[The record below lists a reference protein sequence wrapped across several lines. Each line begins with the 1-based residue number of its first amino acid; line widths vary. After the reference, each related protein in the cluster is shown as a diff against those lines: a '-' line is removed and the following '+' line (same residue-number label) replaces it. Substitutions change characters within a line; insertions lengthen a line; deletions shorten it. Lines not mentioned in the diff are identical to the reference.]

1 MLQILKV
8 ILVVAA
14 GFVFTILSTAFSV
27 MAVRK
32 AQGTLVTSIAAP
44 SANRSA
50 KASASTKPFSDKDLD
65 ICSKATLLFGSV
77 ALLANLSN
85 SRLEKPMRTLFML
98 FGTFAS
104 YIWGARLPS
113 AFTKVVHPLVT
124 SSVIVMGLTR
134 LFAMMTESS
143 FLGDLATYKTGSLS
157 LFKAGAGDVLLY
169 LLGPSVVSFALS
181 MYSRRELLKA
191 NMFVVFVS
199 MLVSSGASLYATAG
213 FVRLLGLGGAGG
225 AIVRLSVLSRNVTT
239 ALAMAVTSIL
249 GGDISIACSVVV
261 MTGILG
267 ATVGKSF
274 LTHLGI
280 VDPACRGLGIGGS
293 SQGLGVA
300 ALSDEPEAFPFAAVS
315 MVLTAVAA
323 TTMVSIPS
331 IKTSLVNL
339 ACGNAI

>member
-1 MLQILKV
+1 
-8 ILVVAA
+8 
-14 GFVFTILSTAFSV
+14 
-27 MAVRK
+27 
-32 AQGTLVTSIAAP
+32 
-44 SANRSA
+44 
-50 KASASTKPFSDKDLD
+50 
-65 ICSKATLLFGSV
+65 
-77 ALLANLSN
+77 
-85 SRLEKPMRTLFML
+85 ML

-124 SSVIVMGLTR
+124 SSVIVMALTR
-134 LFAMMTESS
+134 LFAMLTGSS
-143 FLGDLATYKTGSLS
+143 FRLDLSTYKTGSLD
-157 LFKAGAGDVLLY
+157 LFKAGAGDILLY

-181 MYSRRELLKA
+181 MYSRRQLLKA
-191 NMFVVFVS
+191 NLLVVFVS
-199 MLVSSGASLYATAG
+199 MLVSSGASLYATAV
-213 FVRLLGLGGAGG
+213 FVRLLQLGGPNG

-280 VDPACRGLGIGGS
+280 VDPAARGLGIGGS

-323 TTMVSIPS
+323 TTMVSIPAVRQ
-331 IKTSLVNL
+331 SLINV
-339 ACGNAI
+339 ACG